1 MFLCIDASCETE
13 EGSTESTEPIS
24 SECVEHIN
32 KSKRTPMLRS
42 AVKAVVEKHEDD
54 AINTSDEEHEELPY
68 DGAQT
73 NHKTGHDVHATH
85 SKGSEMGA
93 MTSVQDFHVGNVKET
108 SNHKATKDVAPPLAV
123 SHLSDFLLRHFSQ
136 EELLNS
142 SRMIEAETLPEISL
156 MDSIDE
162 TVMSRVSHAPR
173 INSEGR
179 EKIQNK
185 IQEPYTTNTESHGLL
200 DVTVSERHTGEST
213 NNCSNTNISNGSSS
227 SNDPEKTFKDD
238 SVSGRDVVSAGDD
251 GEDVDTEHP
260 KQSCS
265 ASSPDLCEA
274 DAPKVSLSRTR
285 SISEMKYG
293 QGKVHYPLPDFSK
306 VAPKV
311 KIPKGN
317 GTVKPVSQS
326 PALARVQSS
335 PGILGKNASSATA
348 DVISRVLEDSH
359 IVFSDKEERLAHQ
372 LQVNLYLLQVFY

>member
-1 MFLCIDASCETE
+1 MFLCIDASCETK

-24 SECVEHIN
+24 SDCVEHIN
-32 KSKRTPMLRS
+32 KSKRIPMLRS

-68 DGAQT
+68 DGAHT

-85 SKGSEMGA
+85 SNGSEMGA
-93 MTSVQDFHVGNVKET
+93 MTSVQDFHVKET

-136 EELLNS
+136 EDLLNS

-162 TVMSRVSHAPR
+162 TVMSRVSHAPQ

-185 IQEPYTTNTESHGLL
+185 IQEPYTTNTKSHGLL
-200 DVTVSERHTGEST
+200 DVTISERDTEESA
-213 NNCSNTNISNGSSS
+213 NNCSI
-227 SNDPEKTFKDD
+227 DD

-260 KQSCS
+260 KKSCS
-265 ASSPDLCEA
+265 ASSPDLSEA

-317 GTVKPVSQS
+317 GTVKPVSQ

-335 PGILGKNASSATA
+335 PGILGKNATSATA
-348 DVISRVLEDSH
+348 DIISRVLEDSH